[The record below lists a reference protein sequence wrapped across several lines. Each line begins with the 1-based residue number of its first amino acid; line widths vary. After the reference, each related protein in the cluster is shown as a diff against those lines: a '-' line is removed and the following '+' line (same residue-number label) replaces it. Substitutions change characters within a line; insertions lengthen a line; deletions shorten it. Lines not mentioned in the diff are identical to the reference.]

1 MHIGLLEIKN
11 AEAHIQKPNSKVIFE
26 CFFFLIIISLE
37 YVILKV
43 WILIQL
49 HKLNTNFYAI

>member
-26 CFFFLIIISLE
+26 CFFFNYHFIGVCNIE
-37 YVILKV
+37 G
-43 WILIQL
+43 
-49 HKLNTNFYAI
+49 LNINPTS